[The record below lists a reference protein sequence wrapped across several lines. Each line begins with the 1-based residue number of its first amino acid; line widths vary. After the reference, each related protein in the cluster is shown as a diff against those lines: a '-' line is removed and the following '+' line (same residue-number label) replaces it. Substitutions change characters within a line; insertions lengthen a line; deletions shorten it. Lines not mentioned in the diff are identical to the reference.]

1 MTFTSIIGAKNTLK
15 AQRALQKILKKV
27 EKNLPL
33 EKSQRPLHLI
43 IDPAVKKIAVVQTEE
58 EIILTSCCEK
68 NLFHGALM
76 LFQQEELTPLHEE
89 ASVLTPPLDMRVM
102 VDMARKF
109 FTLEALKEMVEVLAF
124 FQFSALQLH
133 FSENE
138 GFRIECTSHPEV
150 LSTHYLTKAEIR
162 ELILYAE
169 SFFMEVI
176 PDLDSPGH
184 LKKALAHHPEWT
196 LDKLAEDGSLT
207 KDPRALDI
215 LNPKAVAFVHDLY
228 AEYAE
233 LFNTSRYFHLGSDEF
248 VPFDDL
254 HLYPTL
260 EKTALEKYGKESSG
274 IELFIDYVN
283 ETCTYLESLGFQP
296 VVWNDGFYRVNRTE
310 QKHLNLKAEISYWTR
325 WNKFMAPVETF
336 LEKNYTL
343 INHND
348 NFLYYVP
355 GEHASYTYPSYE
367 KIKEGFT
374 PQLFASNQEIPT
386 EKMNQVKACVISIWC
401 NDTLAKTE
409 KEINQDLF
417 YLASALN
424 QKVLGIDLGPKE
436 KIIPWQTKFFN
447 EEQ

>member
-1 MTFTSIIGAKNTLK
+1 MTFMSITGEKDTLK
-15 AQRALQKILKKV
+15 AQRALQKVFAKVTKKIPLK
-27 EKNLPL
+27 ETNA
-33 EKSQRPLHLI
+33 SLHLVL
-43 IDPAVKKIAVVQTEE
+43 DPTVKEITVAHTEGT
-58 EIILTSCCEK
+58 ILLTSCCEK

-76 LFQQEELTPLHEE
+76 LFQQEELTPFHEKNR
-89 ASVLTPPLDMRVM
+89 VLTPPLEMRVM

-109 FTLEALKEMVEVLAF
+109 FSLNALKEMVEILAF

-150 LSTHYLTKAEIR
+150 LSSHYLTKAEIR

-169 SFFMEVI
+169 SFFIEII

-184 LKKALAHHPEWT
+184 LKKALAHHLEWT

-207 KDPRALDI
+207 KDLRALDI
-215 LNPKAVAFVHDLY
+215 LNPQAVEFVHDLY
-228 AEYAE
+228 KEYAE
-233 LFNTSRYFHLGSDEF
+233 LFNTSRYFHLGADEF

-260 EKTALEKYGKESSG
+260 EKAALKKYGKDSSG

-283 ETCTYLESLGFQP
+283 ETCSFLESLGFQP
-296 VVWNDGFYRVNRTE
+296 IVWNDGFYRVNRTE
-310 QKHLNLKAEISYWTR
+310 QKHLNLKTEVSYWTR

-348 NFLYYVP
+348 NYLYYVP

-374 PQLFASNQEIPT
+374 PQLFASQQEIPVAN
-386 EKMNQVKACVISIWC
+386 KKQVKACAISIWC
-401 NDTLAKTE
+401 NDTKAKTE

-424 QKVLGIDLGPKE
+424 QKVLEIDLGPKE
-436 KIIPWQTKFFN
+436 KITPWQTNFFK
-447 EEQ
+447 EQ